1 MKRSLWIAAVLLAAG
16 AVLIVIGVS
25 RGEAQQVLQ
34 KATNVCLECVGIG

>member
-16 AVLIVIGVS
+16 AVLIVIGVL